1 MPRTIGKLSTRRVAT
16 AKPKAGRRALVLADG
31 GNLYLQATLGDDGNV
46 RRSWTFRY
54 ALNGKRREMGL
65 GPTHTLGLAEARDK
79 ARSLR
84 QQLLEDID
92 PLEAREVARR
102 EKIAEQARTVTFK
115 ECARMY
121 LDLHQ
126 DGWSRKHSEQ
136 WHASLKRYIFPVLG
150 SLAVADIDQASVL
163 KVVKPIW
170 KTKTVTASRCRGR
183 IEAIL
188 EFVAAHKFRGNDYP
202 ARHITVALPKKSKI
216 AKVEHFTALGWQ
228 DIPAFMSDLRNAR
241 GIPARCLEFLVL
253 TAARRGEA
261 LGATWDEIKDG
272 VWTIPAS
279 RMKAGQAHR
288 IPLSAR
294 VLEILRSL
302 PKDGQYLF
310 GGSKPLPEQALR
322 RGVLAR
328 LRPGV
333 TIHGFRAPF
342 EAWADQQTPHPPH
355 VCQHAL
361 ARTPRIPLRRA

>member
-1 MPRTIGKLSTRRVAT
+1 C
-16 AKPKAGRRALVLADG
+16 
-31 GNLYLQATLGDDGNV
+31 
-46 RRSWTFRY
+46 
-54 ALNGKRREMGL
+54 
-65 GPTHTLGLAEARDK
+65 GP
-79 ARSLR
+79 S
-84 QQLLEDID
+84 
-92 PLEAREVARR
+92 
-102 EKIAEQARTVTFK
+102 
-115 ECARMY
+115 
-121 LDLHQ
+121 
-126 DGWSRKHSEQ
+126 
-136 WHASLKRYIFPVLG
+136 
-150 SLAVADIDQASVL
+150 
-163 KVVKPIW
+163 
-170 KTKTVTASRCRGR
+170 
-183 IEAIL
+183 EAIWD
-188 EFVAAHKFRGNDYP
+188 FAAAKKLRDNATP

-322 RGVLAR
+322 RGGLAP

-333 TIHGFRAPF
+333 TIHGFPASFKTPAPEQTTYPHHVVEQALAHTVGSGVERAYKRGDLF
-342 EAWADQQTPHPPH
+342 ERRRRLMQAWADYCTKRAPAGDVVTPM
-355 VCQHAL
+355 
-361 ARTPRIPLRRA
+361 RRIG